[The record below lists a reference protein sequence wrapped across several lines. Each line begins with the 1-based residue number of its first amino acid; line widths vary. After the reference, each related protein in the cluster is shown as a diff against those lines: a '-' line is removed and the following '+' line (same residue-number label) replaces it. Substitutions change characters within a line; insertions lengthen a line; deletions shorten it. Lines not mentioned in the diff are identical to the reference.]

1 MKNTLNPTTGY
12 ALNDTLFCFALASEA
27 GQVFAGC
34 HQLITGIGKVNAA
47 YQLSK
52 AIAQRRPKLIVNLGS
67 AGSSTFQRGEI
78 VCCRK
83 FIQRDM
89 DARGLGFELYETPLS
104 SVPTILEYGL
114 LVEGVEEGICGTG
127 DSFEMGHNGG
137 GYNIVDMEGY
147 ALALVA
153 MKEQI
158 PFLSLKYI
166 TDGADDQAAVD
177 WEVQVHQAAE
187 AFGDLLRIKPVKQA
201 Q

>member
-1 MKNTLNPTTGY
+1 MKNTINPRTGY
-12 ALNDTLFCFALASEA
+12 ALNETLFCFALASEA
-27 GQVFAGC
+27 GQVFADC
-34 HQLITGIGKVNAA
+34 QPLITGIGKVNAA

-52 AIAQRRPKLIVNLGS
+52 AITQRRPKLIVNLGS

-89 DARGLGFELYETPLS
+89 DARGLGFERYETPLS
-104 SVPTILEYGL
+104 GLSTILEYGL

-127 DSFEMGHNGG
+127 DSFEMGHHGG
-137 GYNIVDMEGY
+137 GYNIVDMEAY

-166 TDGADDQAAVD
+166 TDGADDQAASD
-177 WEVQVHQAAE
+177 WEVQVHQAAQ
-187 AFGDLLRIKPVKQA
+187 AFGDLFGLLSVK
-201 Q
+201 